1 MLLHAHRIEVIKGKF
16 ANALNQDGEF
26 TAKEECLRF
35 EINLFVD
42 SRSGEDIVAD
52 AYVIGEDA
60 LKLGSLGRR
69 AQDFVLLEGLEVVDV
84 EITHHRLISRPGID
98 HRSSCNRLLAFLRL
112 AAW

>member
-1 MLLHAHRIEVIKGKF
+1 MLLHTHGIEVIQGKF

-26 TAKEECLRF
+26 TAKEKCLRF

-60 LKLGSLGRR
+60 LELGRLGGR
-69 AQDFVLLEGLEVVDV
+69 AQDFVLLEGLKVVDV
-84 EITHHRLISRPGID
+84 EITHYRLRSRPGGD
-98 HRSSCNRLLAFLRL
+98 H
-112 AAW
+112 